1 MFYGYVKDSNTERAV
16 TFLLMIMLASL
27 HNLSRTVGTALMLV
41 ASPRLTLGLIIGEMF
56 FYHLYKLARR
66 DYVLWVVG
74 VEGALKYLMAFILL
88 TVTKVLVDFT
98 GIVHARGP
106 KLAGGALFSSLTIIS
121 QLYPFV
127 ALFFYDKSSTIEN
140 RMATSEVSERRERI
154 TTNTSTTKL
163 THSRFIK
170 IRIASLGA
178 ATNSVHQLGELVGH
192 LRDSVPLDYEQKV
205 QAFILEHRHGKTVLN
220 RLLPGV

>member
-1 MFYGYVKDSNTERAV
+1 MKDSNTERAV

-41 ASPRLTLGLIIGEMF
+41 VSPRLTLGLIIGEMI
-56 FYHLYKLARR
+56 FYHLYKLVRR

-74 VEGALKYLMAFILL
+74 LEGGLKYFGAFI
-88 TVTKVLVDFT
+88 THSIVKVLVDFT
-98 GIVHARGP
+98 GLVHLRGP

-127 ALFFYDKSSTIEN
+127 ALFFYDKSPTIEN

-154 TTNTSTTKL
+154 TTSTSTTKL
-163 THSRFIK
+163 TH
-170 IRIASLGA
+170 ALA
-178 ATNSVHQLGELVGH
+178 LH
-192 LRDSVPLDYEQKV
+192 
-205 QAFILEHRHGKTVLN
+205 
-220 RLLPGV
+220 